1 MPEQLTKHP
10 EVTLKVL
17 RSSGAKCAEGA
28 TQEILTQCPA
38 QRFCK
43 LPGGEICVFG
53 LSEALRS
60 ELRPHRIGVTAVC
73 PGIIN
78 TPITRAARMRGQ
90 AETPEARAALV
101 EMYERRNYGPE
112 RVAAN
117 ILGAIR
123 RNRAVAPISPEAHV
137 LYALKRLAPGL
148 TARLGEWL
156 EARME
161 RRIQAPKAR

>member
-53 LSEALRS
+53 LSEAS
-60 ELRPHRIGVTAVC
+60 KMTQ
-73 PGIIN
+73 
-78 TPITRAARMRGQ
+78 ITS
-90 AETPEARAALV
+90 AEWKALV
-101 EMYERRNYGPE
+101 QSLPATPVRSSESGTQVLLSSGSGLLAGAVVALAVSRFWRKRR
-112 RVAAN
+112 
-117 ILGAIR
+117 
-123 RNRAVAPISPEAHV
+123 
-137 LYALKRLAPGL
+137 
-148 TARLGEWL
+148 
-156 EARME
+156 
-161 RRIQAPKAR
+161 